1 MIDTNR
7 TVGYKE
13 PLNSTRICYMLIL
26 SVANISA
33 RYIKADQLYV
43 SS

>member
-13 PLNSTRICYMLIL
+13 PLDNTDFYCMLIL
-26 SVANISA
+26 SVANISW
-33 RYIKADQLYV
+33 RYIKADQL
-43 SS
+43 